1 MREDENYFIFA
12 GKKCTDFD
20 AWVDGSGTYVSPSR
34 DVDTI
39 SVPGRNGD
47 LHEDNGRFANYTVTF
62 DTCIP
67 HAAADKLDAFR
78 AWLLSVRGYHKL
90 IEYCHPDYFWM
101 AEYLDSLDP
110 KMGTRN
116 QFATFD
122 TKFNVKPQR
131 YLASGAQTRT
141 ITSGTKLYNPTRYEA
156 KPLLRCY
163 GTGTITVGSISATV
177 SAINKSYTDIDSEL
191 QDCYEGTANRNSYV
205 SLTGHTFPT
214 LPAGQTGITFTGFT
228 KVELT
233 PRWWTI

>member
-47 LHEDNGRFANYTVTF
+47 LHEDNGRFVNYTVTF

-90 IEYCHPDYFWM
+90 VEYCHPDYFWM

-131 YLASGAQTRT
+131 YLASGAQTR
-141 ITSGTKLYNPTRYEA
+141 
-156 KPLLRCY
+156 
-163 GTGTITVGSISATV
+163 TITVGSISATV